1 MRASVSRI
9 QLKSLLKSDNI
20 TKFICILSL
29 RDSTI
34 KWIIP
39 IREAKW
45 FERPNDSRGQ
55 MIKPL
60 KGRFEVE
67 WKNYISIIYQEFLFV
82 SCRHQQLYN
91 THISNI
97 SCIYLEDKACG
108 RKYQYHMRCTIS
120 IFMCEMVLLIP
131 RWPLCFDH
139 VKMPHF
145 AFPKTPYQSLLL

>member
-1 MRASVSRI
+1 MSMRASVSRI

-29 RDSTI
+29 RDSTM

-45 FERPNDSRGQ
+45 FERPNNKAINGQVWSR
-55 MIKPL
+55 MKKIIFLSYIKN
-60 KGRFEVE
+60 FC
-67 WKNYISIIYQEFLFV
+67 
-82 SCRHQQLYN
+82 SCRVAISN
-91 THISNI
+91 FTTHISNI